1 MYLVCFT
8 VLLAPGVVEDKLQ
21 PSNLQYP
28 AWIMYSDGRRT
39 RVRMVL
45 DSVSDVAQFFRDV
58 ADQTVVD
65 TAHFGFYTNEEF
77 PLPDW
82 FDTTGYVRFEN
93 QGDVWYNKP
102 FLSHGAPVYDSVKG
116 GKIKATI
123 TMAKPE
129 SKIYQKPQ
137 VIEEITGDDA
147 TRMGLHIEDFL
158 YWLQNYDAYYSCKG
172 WTYEVKWK
180 GLPTPA

>member
-1 MYLVCFT
+1 MYMIDFT
-8 VLLAPGVVEDKLQ
+8 VLLAPGVVEDKLK
-21 PSNLQYP
+21 PPHIQYP
-28 AWIMYSDGRRT
+28 AWVVQSDGRRT
-39 RVRMVL
+39 RIRMVTDDAQMPVRM
-45 DSVSDVAQFFRDV
+45 FRDITYPIV
-58 ADQTVVD
+58 
-65 TAHFGFYTNEEF
+65 TAKVENGFFCTAEF

-82 FDTTGYVRFEN
+82 FDASGYVKKTTRGTS
-93 QGDVWYNKP
+93 QYTKATLPG
-102 FLSHGAPVYDSVKG
+102 GAPVYQGDKI

-129 SKIYQKPQ
+129 SKIYQKAQ
-137 VIEEITGDDA
+137 VIEEITGSDA